1 VNYILS
7 DSEVVDSIIDKL
19 TGSWWKKYIPYVLVF
34 FLGLGLGAWTMHSW
48 YVSDLR
54 EALAS
59 VKEKLNSTEQLLYT
73 EKQKPPV
80 VKTETKTVT
89 QMAYVPKD
97 TIIYR
102 DSNGQTVAAQEK
114 TDVELNVPA
123 PIVYMKYNNQNFEMQ
138 SIAGETSKFEK
149 GKLTG
154 EISSSATIDV
164 TDLVN
169 KEVALQRENDTKV
182 LNKRLAELT
191 VQKRRPQI
199 DLFGGADTVGIGIR
213 VNRIGLDYMR
223 IEDHN
228 KVLLR
233 YTVVK

>member
-1 VNYILS
+1 MS

-19 TGSWWKKYIPYVLVF
+19 TGNWWKKYVPYVLVF
-34 FLGLGLGAWTMHSW
+34 SLGLGLGAWAMHSW

-54 EALAS
+54 AALAI
-59 VKEKLNSTEQLLYT
+59 VKERLNNTEQLLYT
-73 EKQKPPV
+73 ERQKPPV

-89 QMAYVPKD
+89 QMAYVPKE

-102 DSNGQTVAAQEK
+102 DSAGQTTTVQEK
-114 TDVELNVPA
+114 TDVELTVPA
-123 PIVYMKYNNQNFEMQ
+123 PALYMKYNNQLFEMQ
-138 SIAGETSKFEK
+138 GITGEKTKFEQ

-154 EISSSATIDV
+154 EINSSATIDV
-164 TDLVN
+164 TELVN

-213 VNRIGLDYMR
+213 VNRVGLDYMR
-223 IEDHN
+223 TEDHN

>member
-1 VNYILS
+1 MS

-19 TGSWWKKYIPYVLVF
+19 TGNWWKKYIPYVLVF
-34 FLGLGLGAWTMHSW
+34 SLGLGLGAWAMHSW
-48 YVSDLR
+48 YISDLR
-54 EALAS
+54 AALAS
-59 VKEKLNSTEQLLYT
+59 VKEKLNNTEQLLYT
-73 EKQKPPV
+73 ERQKPPV
-80 VKTETKTVT
+80 IKTETKTVT
-89 QMAYVPKD
+89 QMAYVPKE

-102 DSNGQTVAAQEK
+102 DSTGQTTAVQEK
-114 TDVELNVPA
+114 TDVELTVPA
-123 PIVYMKYNNQNFEMQ
+123 PALYMKYNNQLFEMQ
-138 SIAGETSKFEK
+138 GITGEKTKFEQ

-154 EISSSATIDV
+154 EINSAATIDV

-223 IEDHN
+223 TEDHN

>member
-1 VNYILS
+1 MS

-19 TGSWWKKYIPYVLVF
+19 TGNWWKKYVPYVLVF
-34 FLGLGLGAWTMHSW
+34 SLGLGLGAWAMHSW
-48 YVSDLR
+48 YISDLR
-54 EALAS
+54 AALAS
-59 VKEKLNSTEQLLYT
+59 VKEKLNNTEQLLYT
-73 EKQKPPV
+73 ERQKPPV
-80 VKTETKTVT
+80 IKTETKTVT
-89 QMAYVPKD
+89 QMAYVPKE

-102 DSNGQTVAAQEK
+102 DSTGQTTAVQEK
-114 TDVELNVPA
+114 TDVELTVPA
-123 PIVYMKYNNQNFEMQ
+123 PALYMKYNNQLFEMQ
-138 SIAGETSKFEK
+138 GITGEKTKFEQ

-154 EISSSATIDV
+154 EINSSATIDV

-223 IEDHN
+223 TEDDN
-228 KVLLR
+228 KILLR

>member
-1 VNYILS
+1 LS

-19 TGSWWKKYIPYVLVF
+19 TGNWWKKYIPYVLVF
-34 FLGLGLGAWTMHSW
+34 SLGLGLGAWAMHSW
-48 YVSDLR
+48 YISDLR
-54 EALAS
+54 AALAS
-59 VKEKLNSTEQLLYT
+59 VKEKLNNTEQLLYT
-73 EKQKPPV
+73 ERQKPPV
-80 VKTETKTVT
+80 IKTETKTVT
-89 QMAYVPKD
+89 QMAYVPKE

-102 DSNGQTVAAQEK
+102 DSTGQTTAVQEK
-114 TDVELNVPA
+114 TDVELTVPA
-123 PIVYMKYNNQNFEMQ
+123 PALYMKYNNQLFEMQ
-138 SIAGETSKFEK
+138 GITGEKTKFEQ

-154 EISSSATIDV
+154 EINSAATIDV

-223 IEDHN
+223 TEDHN